1 MPALENIKKTWFKF
15 CDYLGYNIVHF
26 SEIQAKKREKQ
37 VETLKNQVEIERL
50 KTEIS
55 KLRKERQGNTPQNP
69 FG

>member
-1 MPALENIKKTWFKF
+1 MCAFENIKKTWFRF

-26 SEIQAKKREKQ
+26 SENQAKKREQ
-37 VETLKNQVEIERL
+37 QLDNLKKQVEIEKY
-50 KTEIS
+50 KTEIA